1 MLLRETGWKLPGS
14 CLKAF
19 QFFLWKLPLKGAS
32 IYGGEKTEPP
42 PPQTD
47 FSIPLHLKKIKSD
60 TIDSANDGVKKAVIF
75 SSSFFC
81 QKNDRKA
88 FFSSS
93 VLAYNAI
100 KRFIYVSS
108 VKPLRIYAVSGKIS
122 THFFIS

>member
-1 MLLRETGWKLPGS
+1 MKAPVKGREY
-14 CLKAF
+14 
-19 QFFLWKLPLKGAS
+19 
-32 IYGGEKTEPP
+32 IRGGKNRNPP
-42 PPQTD
+42 PTQTD
-47 FSIPLHLKKIKSD
+47 FSIPLHLEKIKSD
-60 TIDSANDGVKKAVIF
+60 TIDSTNDGVKKAVIF